1 MTSIVICK
9 VKLWVKDASAL
20 GLKSARDL
28 CLGTRA
34 GVGAHSECAVAVPAR
49 PRAGRAGCSPFFQQ
63 ESVYSPCYTLK
74 GRQKGALCSANGARR
89 AEQGRARAGDLLRGT
104 FAARGRNMH
113 RRGP

>member
-1 MTSIVICK
+1 MH
-9 VKLWVKDASAL
+9 A
-20 GLKSARDL
+20 KSAPL
-28 CLGTRA
+28 LFPHVPEWGGLGA
-34 GVGAHSECAVAVPAR
+34 ALFF
-49 PRAGRAGCSPFFQQ
+49 GRNRS
-63 ESVYSPCYTLK
+63 YTLK

>member
-1 MTSIVICK
+1 LS
-9 VKLWVKDASAL
+9 
-20 GLKSARDL
+20 
-28 CLGTRA
+28 
-34 GVGAHSECAVAVPAR
+34 
-49 PRAGRAGCSPFFQQ
+49 Q
-63 ESVYSPCYTLK
+63 ESLFSPCYTLK